1 MTPVSCRVAS
11 TFIAPCAALTQTS
24 FAILVLRI
32 AVLGFRASQSER
44 AQASSVSCV
53 ERDSDRQ
60 TDRPLKHI
68 NPKGRPVKQCE
79 HCQKAR
85 KNKSHHARCDCG
97 PKKDKAKAEKAAHES
112 ENHHD
117 GSINLGSSLN
127 FAAHST
133 GCKCHSGEKCICGIK
148 KEPGDLKLDT
158 GFHKNGGLLNK
169 NKPRLT
175 TAHSETTLTV
185 FANGHHK
192 PCHRLNNMAHTSGVP
207 YKIPRHNT
215 HHGSVHRSHDNLA
228 EVYSKSMDPARRS
241 VDSLNL
247 TNSSFNFLPQ
257 QTASESVPITP
268 LAGGLDNDNLGFD
281 PSKYLFNS
289 QPQSIYG
296 KLPAETTMAPSVT
309 MSESMPVNQYS
320 WMNNMFPGQ
329 QYGMDSIST
338 SPTGDLTPE
347 YDYNNLSSA
356 AADIHH
362 NPYPWSAGDLPLD
375 PNKLSDSLQPVS
387 HSGESNK
394 QSVPGMT
401 TSSSGAQ
408 SEVGEPALFDLDFS
422 KLQQQSAVSDQRL
435 LNENRQFGEAS
446 AYQLASASVS
456 QQDLSQQMPSSMAA
470 SSHRQSLD
478 LDFLSSSAGTAVGQ
492 QGMDVFGTS
501 ALDDPSLFQ
510 TATTTGTTGF
520 SDGNFAP
527 TSDFAVTING
537 SQGGMS
543 VTADDSNWMDML
555 GGGLNV
561 NTFTVPID
569 SMNGRA
575 GEYPSWL

>member
-1 MTPVSCRVAS
+1 MPILNGEKFACESCIKGHRVSGC
-11 TFIAPCAALTQTS
+11 THL
-24 FAILVLRI
+24 
-32 AVLGFRASQSER
+32 
-44 AQASSVSCV
+44 
-53 ERDSDRQ
+53 
-60 TDRPLKHI
+60 DRPLKHI
-68 NPKGRPVKQCE
+68 NPKGRPVKQCD

-97 PKKDKAKAEKAAHES
+97 PKKDKTKAEKAAHES

-117 GSINLGSSLN
+117 GSINIGSSLN
-127 FAAHST
+127 FVATST

-158 GFHKNGGLLNK
+158 GFPKTGALLNK

-192 PCHRLNNMAHTSGVP
+192 PCHRLNNMAHTSGAP

-247 TNSSFNFLPQ
+247 TNSTFNFFPQ
-257 QTASESVPITP
+257 QTTSESVPITP
-268 LAGGLDNDNLGFD
+268 LAAGLENDNAGFD
-281 PSKYLFNS
+281 PSKYLFNT
-289 QPQSIYG
+289 QQQTAYDKMPG
-296 KLPAETTMAPSVT
+296 ETTMAPSVT

-320 WMNNMFPGQ
+320 WMNNNVFPGQ

-347 YDYNNLSSA
+347 YDLNTLTSA

-387 HSGESNK
+387 HSGESNR

-408 SEVGEPALFDLDFS
+408 SEVGEPALFGDLDFS
-422 KLQQQSAVSDQRL
+422 KIQQQPS
-435 LNENRQFGEAS
+435 FGEPP
-446 AYQLASASVS
+446 AYQLGSAAVS
-456 QQDLSQQMPSSMAA
+456 QQDLHQQMPNSISTN
-470 SSHRQSLD
+470 SHRQSLD
-478 LDFLSSSAGTAVGQ
+478 LDFLSSSNSTAVGQ

-501 ALDDPSLFQ
+501 ALDDASLFQ
-510 TATTTGTTGF
+510 TAGTTGSSGF
-520 SDGNFAP
+520 TEGNFA
-527 TSDFAVTING
+527 TTADFAVTLNS

-543 VTADDSNWMDML
+543 TTADDSAWMDML

-561 NTFTVPID
+561 NSFPVPID
-569 SMNGRA
+569 SMNGRT
-575 GEYPSWL
+575 GEFPSWL